1 MFDADENK
9 KKIVSLIGTTLQ
21 VADMHG

>member
-9 KKIVSLIGTTLQ
+9 KFVSLIGTTLQ